1 MAQTKLQQKL
11 TKAITSVSSIKNPAP
26 SVISSD
32 MWAAIPQYAK
42 ATKPEYIYSAL
53 NNSTSPFHFDIPWTI
68 AATLL
73 EPKAVHNFPYPYRLV
88 VSQNQRCYLEASLD
102 KDSLLISAT
111 ADSLRISLVDENGD
125 STPYKTFKDMDANIL
140 ALVCLTLLRFVLE
153 EDSKID
159 AKQGGGKIKQAITE
173 LTYAVSKANPA
184 AWKTEGDI
192 PDAILDNAY
201 ILTAASQILKTKLRI
216 DCGADTSDIPEEV
229 DASYSSKWTGA
240 LVAEHLDCPTAT
252 NGHWEPRFVC
262 VSGKTSILGTAA
274 ITIGDAKA
282 MYSGFM
288 AHRNWSEQE
297 KRLIRQFP
305 DDMPVM
311 PEAMRIIS
319 RIVGTKDA
327 KNPVTN
333 VMWRGATAYG
343 KSTGIQQVSCILNM
357 PLLIQT
363 CNSNMETA
371 DFFSTMLPA
380 STTEGINLDESS
392 VLSCAPSQVA
402 SVLDAPERPMP
413 PHFEEAMAY
422 LETLDPT
429 ERDKALSPS
438 EFCVTMTMDLD
449 SAVSQLLGKP
459 DPDLEF
465 DSVVWLYSEVLNTLR
480 EAPYKKKIRELEL
493 VNESLEKA
501 EKPGKPSGSEFVHV
515 IAPYLKAMANGYM
528 IEIQEASRIRD
539 AGVLVGLNEF
549 DRPGA
554 LISLMNGATVRRH
567 KDALCFITDNVGY
580 ESCRPIDPSVI
591 RRMGM
596 VIDSFNLPK
605 KLLYDRIKRNTGVN
619 DTALL
624 DQCYNLWLCAKQFCE
639 QNAITD
645 GSISPMELERFVQ
658 AVALEGHDAMI
669 STALDDCVISKASS
683 DLENQR
689 DIRTACL
696 TTLSAT
702 M

>member
-11 TKAITSVSSIKNPAP
+11 TKAITSVSSIQNPYP
-26 SVISSD
+26 TIFPTD
-32 MWAAIPQYAK
+32 MWVLIPTYAK
-42 ATKPEYIYSAL
+42 TTKPEYIYPAL

-73 EPKAVHNFPYPYRLV
+73 DSKSVHNFPYPYRLV
-88 VSQNQRCYLEASLD
+88 VAQNQHCYLEAGIG
-102 KDSLLISAT
+102 KDSLLVSAT
-111 ADSLRISLVDENGD
+111 PDYLRISLVDENGD
-125 STPYKTFKDMDANIL
+125 SAPYKAFKDMDANIL
-140 ALVCLTLLRFVLE
+140 SLVCLTLIRFVLE

-159 AKQGGGKIKQAITE
+159 VGQGGGKLERAVTE
-173 LTYAVSKANPA
+173 LVDAAAKNNPA
-184 AWKTEGDI
+184 DWTVEGDI

-201 ILTAASQILKTKLRI
+201 ILTAATQILKTKMRI
-216 DCGADTSDIPEEV
+216 DCGADTSDIPAEV
-229 DASYSSKWTGA
+229 DPSYASKWTGA
-240 LVAEHLDCPTAT
+240 LVAENLNSPLAA
-252 NGHWEPRFVC
+252 NGQWEPRFVC
-262 VSGKTSILGTAA
+262 ASGKTAVLGTASM
-274 ITIGDAKA
+274 TIGDAKA

-311 PEAMRIIS
+311 PEAMRIIT

-343 KSTGIQQVSCILNM
+343 KSTGVQQVSCILNM

-380 STTEGINLDESS
+380 STTEGINLDENSI
-392 VLSCAPSQVA
+392 LSGAPRQVS

-413 PHFEEAMAY
+413 PHFEEAIAY
-422 LETLDPT
+422 LETLDPV

-449 SAVSQLLGKP
+449 SAVSQLIGKP
-459 DPDLEF
+459 DPDMEF
-465 DSVVWLYSEVLNTLR
+465 DSVVWLYSEVLNALR

-493 VNESLEKA
+493 VNESLEKTDKA
-501 EKPGKPSGSEFVHV
+501 GKSSGTEFVHV

-567 KDALCFITDNVGY
+567 KDAICFITDNVGY

-596 VIDSFNLPK
+596 VIDSFDLPK
-605 KLLYDRIKRNTGVN
+605 NLLFERIMRNTGITN
-619 DTALL
+619 ATLL
-624 DQCYNLWLCAKQFCE
+624 DKCHKLWLCAKEFCE

-658 AVALEGHDAMI
+658 AVSLEGLEAMTT
-669 STALDDCVISKASS
+669 TALDDCVISKASS

-689 DIRTACL
+689 DIRSACL
-696 TTLSAT
+696 TLAAT
-702 M
+702 I